1 MSDMSFEL
9 DSELVLLRDTVREF
23 VAREVAPLAS
33 ARDQG
38 PEFPE
43 SELKAAADLG
53 LCGLMIDEVYGGNP
67 VGTLGAA
74 IVYEEVAK
82 ASPAVSVTLSVHNS
96 LVSSAIGRY
105 GSAELKQVYLP
116 KLASGEV
123 LGAYALTEPGAGSDA
138 ASISTSA
145 KAVDGGFRLNGRKV
159 FVTNGGHAGV
169 YVVFAV
175 TDPDARTSK
184 RISAFL
190 VDRNSEGLAVPRNE
204 HKLGLRASEIVE
216 LTFTNCFVPANHLL
230 GELGGGFGIA
240 MSLLDGGRIG
250 IGAQALGISG
260 GAYQIAIR
268 YAMEREQFGRPIAG
282 FQATQWKLADMA
294 TRIEAARLLVWHA
307 AWLRDAGE
315 PHSLEASQAKLFA
328 SESAAFVTEQ
338 ALQIHGGY
346 GYLEDYSVERYFR
359 DARATVLYEGTSE
372 IQRLVISRHVLGQ
385 R

>member
-1 MSDMSFEL
+1 MSGIDFQL
-9 DSELVLLRDTVREF
+9 DAEQLLLRDTVRDF
-23 VAREVAPLAS
+23 VSREIAPLAA
-33 ARDQG
+33 ARDQ
-38 PEFPE
+38 EAAFPE
-43 SELKAAADLG
+43 SELRAAAELG
-53 LCGLMIDEVYGGNP
+53 LCGVMIEEEYGGNP

-96 LVSSAIGRY
+96 LVSTAIGRY
-105 GSAELKQVYLP
+105 GSAELKQAYLP
-116 KLASGEV
+116 KLATGEI

-138 ASISTSA
+138 AAISTTASR
-145 KAVDGGFRLNGRKV
+145 VDGGYRLNGRKV

-175 TDPDARTSK
+175 TDPNARTSK

-190 VDRNSEGLAVPRNE
+190 VDRESEGLIVPRKE

-216 LTFTNCFVPANHLL
+216 LTFTDCFVPESHLL
-230 GELGGGFGIA
+230 SEPGSGFGIA

-260 GAYQIAIR
+260 GAYERAIS
-268 YAMEREQFGRPIAG
+268 YAMEREQFGQPIAN

-294 TRIEAARLLVWHA
+294 TRIEAAGLLVWRA
-307 AWLRDAGE
+307 AWLRDSGE

-328 SESAAFVTEQ
+328 SEAAAFVTEQ
-338 ALQIHGGY
+338 ALQVHGGY
-346 GYLEDYSVERYFR
+346 GYLEDYAVERYFR

-372 IQRLVISRHVLGQ
+372 IQRLVISRHLLG
-385 R
+385 RG